1 MRTLA
6 ATCLILTAGSLT
18 PAAQRLETI
27 DARIVTGEITAITKD
42 SVVIT
47 VEGKPQTLAR
57 RDVSEMVFGKA
68 ADAMTRLAK
77 AVVVS
82 AAGDHVCA
90 QTITLAGG
98 KFSIVSPSLGRVTMP
113 VGEAAAIYLPA
124 ANSTAA
130 AVKRKCLEMKLAAG
144 KQDLLVV
151 AKKGDEWLG
160 VGGILKAITDK
171 NVTFNWKDEDR
182 TTDIGRVRAILLAQV
197 TTRPASRA
205 GTLAAGDGSRLTF
218 TSATLAAGK
227 LSLTVPSL
235 GAIQIDR
242 KVVASIRFIS
252 ERVTDLAVLKPAA
265 VKQYGFF
272 DKGFPYRLN
281 RSVAGGPLRLGG
293 RVYRTGL
300 GLHSYAKLTY
310 KLDGTYTSFVAVVGI
325 DDSVRPNGD
334 ARLIFLGDGREL
346 IPKLRLTG
354 KDKPQTVRMK
364 LKGVRQ
370 FTVQVGFGADNL
382 DVSDHVNVA
391 AARLIK

>member
-1 MRTLA
+1 M
-6 ATCLILTAGSLT
+6 AGSLT
-18 PAAQRLETI
+18 PAAQQVQTV

-47 VEGKPQTLAR
+47 VEGKQQTLAR
-57 RDVSEMVFGKA
+57 RDVSEMVFGKG
-68 ADAMTRLAK
+68 ADAMARLGK
-77 AVVVS
+77 SVVVS
-82 AAGDHVCA
+82 AVGDHICA
-90 QTITLAGG
+90 ETLTLSGG
-98 KFSIVSPSLGRVTMP
+98 KFSIVSPSLGRVSMP
-113 VGEAAAIYLPA
+113 VGQAAAIYLP
-124 ANSTAA
+124 STGSSA

-144 KQDLLVV
+144 KQDMLVV
-151 AKKGDEWLG
+151 AKKGDEWLP

-205 GTLAAGDGSRLTF
+205 GTLVVSDGSRVTF
-218 TSATLAAGK
+218 TSVTVSAGK

-235 GAIQIDR
+235 GAVVIDR
-242 KVVASIRFIS
+242 KVIASIRFIS
-252 ERVTDLAVLKPAA
+252 ERVTNLTDLKPTA
-265 VKQYGFF
+265 VTQYGFF
-272 DKGFPYRLN
+272 DKGFAYRLN
-281 RSVAGGPLRLGG
+281 RSVAGGPLRLGR

-334 ARLIFLGDGREL
+334 ARLVFLGDGREL

-354 KDKPQTVRMK
+354 RDKPQTVRMK
-364 LKGVRQ
+364 LKGVRD
-370 FTVQVGFGADNL
+370 FTIMVGFGADNL
-382 DVSDHVNVA
+382 DVSDHVNLA